1 MSLSHIGPDVDG
13 DDRDRKRDPG
23 PDDDDGDE
31 VGKDKEHN
39 ADT

>member
-1 MSLSHIGPDVDG
+1 MSLSLIGTDADG
-13 DDRDRKRDPG
+13 DDRKRDPG

-31 VGKDKEHN
+31 VGKDKQNN